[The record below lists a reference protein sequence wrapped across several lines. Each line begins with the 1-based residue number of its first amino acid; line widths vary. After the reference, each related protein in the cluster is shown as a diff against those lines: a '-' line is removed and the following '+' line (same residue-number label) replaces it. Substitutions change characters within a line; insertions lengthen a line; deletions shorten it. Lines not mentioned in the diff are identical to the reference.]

1 MHPAAVE
8 RDFRAQSNRLV
19 GWGWFLLVVAFLA
32 WGWAAWQVFVPH
44 GADGTSETCAPPA
57 VADRP
62 DPYSSGTATS
72 DEERHERDC
81 AAARDWATPV
91 TLLVVSVPAF
101 AAGSGLFAAGWAMD
115 RARRLTADLERAT
128 G

>member
-8 RDFRAQSNRLV
+8 RDFQAQAGRLQ
-19 GWGWFLLVVAFLA
+19 GWGLASLVVAVVG

-44 GADGTSETCAPPA
+44 GVDGSSESCVPPA
-57 VADRP
+57 FADRSDRYR
-62 DPYSSGTATS
+62 DPSMMN
-72 DEERHERDC
+72 DEDRHERQC
-81 AAARDWATPV
+81 ATARDWTTPV

-101 AAGSGLFAAGWAMD
+101 AAGSGLLAAGWTME
-115 RARRLTADLERAT
+115 RTRRLTTDLERAT